1 MRTGRT
7 APASGRHGQLSGTM
21 ARCTT
26 SGSTNDVFRCGVNQR
41 RSAVAGQEEL
51 ARCVLLV
58 LGWDHAHLDAVSRI
72 DEVSYGLRLVTS
84 QSVPI
89 TLTWLMESDCEAL
102 VAVEGSG
109 EDVGITDLIEA
120 HDVSASSRWRPLLGQ
135 AITNAGMSWH
145 RATPECQPTPWA
157 CRLEFGDQGGFVA
170 ALAET
175 HRETLRYQPDNV
187 AVLFDRR
194 DAEALRCYG
203 GDHSS
208 WGTDI

>member
-1 MRTGRT
+1 MSFDVEST
-7 APASGRHGQLSGTM
+7 AAVLRSLVKKSLREVLYLYSAGGTM
-21 ARCTT
+21 PA
-26 SGSTNDVFRCGVNQR
+26 
-41 RSAVAGQEEL
+41 
-51 ARCVLLV
+51 
-58 LGWDHAHLDAVSRI
+58 LGDTSRI
-72 DEVSYGLRLVTS
+72 HEVPYGVRLVTS
-84 QSVPI
+84 QSIPT
-89 TLTWLMESDCEAL
+89 TLTWLMEGDCEAL

-120 HDVSASSRWRPLLGQ
+120 HDVSASPRWRPLLGP

-145 RATPECQPTPWA
+145 RATLGCPPTPWA

-175 HRETLRYQPDNV
+175 HRGSLEYQPDNV

-194 DAEALRCYG
+194 DAEALSCYG

-208 WGTDI
+208 WGIDI

>member
-1 MRTGRT
+1 MM
-7 APASGRHGQLSGTM
+7 SFDVES
-21 ARCTT
+21 T
-26 SGSTNDVFRCGVNQR
+26 SDIL
-41 RSAVAGQEEL
+41 RS
-51 ARCVLLV
+51 LV
-58 LGWDHAHLDAVSRI
+58 KESLR
-72 DEVSYGLRLVTS
+72 EVSYLYSAGGATPPLDDASRIHEVPYGVRLVTS
-84 QSVPI
+84 RSVPI
-89 TLTWLMESDCEAL
+89 TLTWLMEGDCAAL

-120 HDVSASSRWRPLLGQ
+120 HDVSASPRWRPFLGP

-145 RATPECQPTPWA
+145 RATPECPATPWA

-175 HRETLRYQPDNV
+175 YGETLEYQPDNV

-208 WGTDI
+208 WGADI